1 MSLTRSLL
9 NRVVPLVLFL
19 VVSAV
24 VSLYVRSSTTKTEG
38 YAAARDLI
46 REIKQQDAQ
55 WNTEILK
62 ARIAI
67 TRDYDPLVRPL
78 GEITE
83 HWQEF
88 QNVALKEVA
97 DPIQRQER
105 REAFTRALKEK
116 QRLVE
121 QFKSHNAVLRNSLA
135 FLPTAEDDI
144 QAALNDLDD
153 ADKLKLQNIST
164 NIYDLLLSSLEF
176 SQVTNDDIA
185 HSIEL
190 GMNNLLIDKARLP
203 ASFEVPIDILLSH
216 VNLILR
222 EQPVVNELLDK
233 IAAVPVAATLDDIT
247 LHLNQD
253 QRAADLIDQKY
264 HVYLMIFS
272 ALMVVLL
279 IFTGSRLLRSYA
291 EINRMNVALQTSNE
305 ELEERV
311 ERRTQQLREA
321 QSELL
326 DSARQAGMA
335 EIATNVLHNVGN
347 VLNSVNISA
356 DLLTRKLHA
365 SKTSGLGKVVQL
377 MNEHRDDLGAFIS
390 QDAKGKLL
398 PGYIA
403 QLTDAIAIE
412 QQSMQEELVQ
422 LTSSVDHIKDIVS
435 TQQSYAGAPRVEEPL
450 YIEQLLE
457 DALRMNAGAL
467 TRHNVTVL
475 REYERLPQVMGDKH
489 RILLILI
496 NLISNAKQAMS
507 DLPGHSRQLTL
518 QVRVVEDETLHIS
531 VKDDG
536 EGIAPENMARLFTH
550 GFTTRK
556 DGHGFGLH
564 SCALAALEMKG
575 RLTVHSDGLGTGAVF
590 TLELPLKIVTEV
602 ACLHS

>member
-9 NRVVPLVLFL
+9 NRFVPLVLFL
-19 VVSAV
+19 VVAAV
-24 VSLYVRSSTTKTEG
+24 VSLYIRSTANKTEG
-38 YAAARDLI
+38 YATARDLI

-88 QNVALKEVA
+88 QNVALKEVM
-97 DPIQRQER
+97 DPAQRQGR
-105 REAFTRALKEK
+105 RDAFTRALKEK

-185 HSIEL
+185 HSIEF

-216 VNLILR
+216 ISLILR
-222 EQPVVNELLDK
+222 EQPVVNDLLDK
-233 IAAVPVAATLDDIT
+233 IASVPVAASLDDIT
-247 LHLNQD
+247 LHLNNE

-291 EINRMNVALQTSNE
+291 EINRMNIALQTANE

-356 DLLTRKLHA
+356 DLLMRKLHA

-377 MNEHRDDLGAFIS
+377 MNEHQDDLGAFIS

-398 PGYIA
+398 PAYLA

-467 TRHNVTVL
+467 TRHHVTVV

-518 QVRVVEDETLHIS
+518 QVHVVDDSTLHIS

-536 EGIAPENMARLFTH
+536 EGILPENMARLFTH

-564 SCALAALEMKG
+564 SCALAAIEMKG
-575 RLTVHSDGLGTGAVF
+575 RLTVKSDGPGTGAVF
-590 TLELPLKIVTEV
+590 TLELPLKNVTEV
-602 ACLHS
+602 A

>member
-9 NRVVPLVLFL
+9 NRFVPLVLFL
-19 VVSAV
+19 VVAAV
-24 VSLYVRSSTTKTEG
+24 VSLYIRSTASKTEG

-83 HWQEF
+83 HWQKF
-88 QNVALKEVA
+88 QNVALKEVM
-97 DPIQRQER
+97 DPAQRQGR
-105 REAFTRALKEK
+105 RDAFTRALKEK

-185 HSIEL
+185 HSIEF

-216 VNLILR
+216 VSLILR
-222 EQPVVNELLDK
+222 EQPVVNDLLDK
-233 IAAVPVAATLDDIT
+233 IASVPVAASLDDIT
-247 LHLNQD
+247 LHLNNE

-279 IFTGSRLLRSYA
+279 LFTGSRLLRSYA
-291 EINRMNVALQTSNE
+291 EINRMNIALQTANE

-356 DLLTRKLHA
+356 DLLMRKLHA

-377 MNEHRDDLGAFIS
+377 MNEHQDDLGAFIS

-398 PGYIA
+398 PAYLA

-467 TRHNVTVL
+467 TRHHVTVM

-518 QVRVVEDETLHIS
+518 QVHVVDDSTLHIS

-536 EGIAPENMARLFTH
+536 EGILPENMARLFTH

-564 SCALAALEMKG
+564 SCALAAIEMKG
-575 RLTVHSDGLGTGAVF
+575 RLTVKSDGPGTGAVF
-590 TLELPLKIVTEV
+590 TLELPLKNVTEV
-602 ACLHS
+602 A

>member
-9 NRVVPLVLFL
+9 NRFVPLVLFL
-19 VVSAV
+19 VVAAV
-24 VSLYVRSSTTKTEG
+24 VSLYIRSTASKTEG

-88 QNVALKEVA
+88 QNVALKEVM
-97 DPIQRQER
+97 DPAQRQGR
-105 REAFTRALKEK
+105 RDAFTRALKEK

-185 HSIEL
+185 HSIEF

-216 VNLILR
+216 VSLILR
-222 EQPVVNELLDK
+222 EQPVVNDLLDK
-233 IAAVPVAATLDDIT
+233 IASVPVAASLDDIT
-247 LHLNQD
+247 LHLNNE

-291 EINRMNVALQTSNE
+291 EINRMNIALQTANE

-356 DLLTRKLHA
+356 DLLMRKLHA

-377 MNEHRDDLGAFIS
+377 MNEHQDDLGAFIS

-398 PGYIA
+398 PAYLA

-467 TRHNVTVL
+467 TRHHVTVV

-518 QVRVVEDETLHIS
+518 QVHVVDDSTLHIS

-536 EGIAPENMARLFTH
+536 EGILPENMARLFTH

-564 SCALAALEMKG
+564 SCALAAIEMKG
-575 RLTVHSDGLGTGAVF
+575 RLTVKSDGPGTGAVF
-590 TLELPLKIVTEV
+590 TLELPLKNVTEV
-602 ACLHS
+602 A